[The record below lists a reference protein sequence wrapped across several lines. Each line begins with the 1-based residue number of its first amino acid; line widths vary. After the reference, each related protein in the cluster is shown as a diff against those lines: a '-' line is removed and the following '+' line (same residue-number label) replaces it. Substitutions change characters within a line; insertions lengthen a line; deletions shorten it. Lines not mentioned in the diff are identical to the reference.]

1 MGRAEPAPACKRAG
15 LLGCRRA
22 RVGVCQS
29 TKDEGD
35 ATDCCRKRQLA
46 MALAMG
52 TAGGGGGTMAVMVQ
66 LVGPSWGPRQRYTSA
81 AVLRRHDAA
90 RRVQA
95 EFERTGGSCAD
106 CKAVDVRQ
114 ALAARGVAFRR
125 SAEHAE
131 LVALVERSMPVVAAA
146 EQAELDSIECNAT
159 VDWVAADVR
168 AAVAYKCAVAPSRL
182 RGLYVQDALAPEGA
196 TFGELA
202 VVDGASLQ
210 LVIASVADEPA
221 QMRRVESAKDAVVRQ
236 RARDAKKQHVTSV
249 RALLAAGEKHQHRGE
264 WRLAA
269 DCYSQ
274 AIIATRA
281 GDVTLQSMLSNRGLC
296 HSRLGEHRNAWMDH
310 NRALDLAPSM
320 HIRTLHYQ
328 NRGTCALRLGMLEE
342 AWDDFEMAAR
352 HASTASVVS
361 AATKQ
366 LQRLKQPLQT
376 ACEGQFKWLRQY
388 YPAVGLSSHCESV
401 EAFHALC
408 RETREALG
416 RHMNSLSQRHDRCA
430 LVHKCALESICKEK
444 DMEPS
449 PITEGARAEFER
461 ILKQEARALLM
472 DHAEEEGTLDRT
484 DTHEGTTPVST
495 QRSVGCVSGPN
506 IEQWAEVQVETLH
519 ESEIREAIEND
530 EKRIASHS
538 TMVGNVANGF
548 VLMRERKAVYE
559 INHRSSGSD
568 HRSRSA
574 GVRSQKTARTK
585 QRRPATAPA
594 SNTRPS
600 QSSADAAGLH
610 STVSAERSTVA
621 TQKIRMVGQDT
632 SLESMFRNLLPIT
645 ATDSGSETESES
657 ESESESE
664 AALTNDGSN
673 GGADGRSHITS
684 RIDARPCTALSQ
696 KQKQKLLAQQRS
708 IARLSDLRGTK
719 AAPAAKVIVGGIT
732 METPAQ
738 QQATERKM
746 KRFRRETRRRLLRTE
761 MCPGRNTPCAG
772 QLYDTVPYRDKT
784 RQHAGPPG
792 NLYRGRAARVAQM
805 ALKPDTASMESLLGD
820 WTKAEAAA
828 HFFSTNGSVPGNV
841 SSQQQHDRQRPQS
854 ASSSF
859 AAPGHCVSK
868 DKSSA
873 SGNQSSTRDQAPAWS
888 AWSAWQEEMS
898 YRRCEEEKSVGACS
912 GGTFAGLAMRG
923 CTVGMLTV
931 PRFLQV

>member
-1 MGRAEPAPACKRAG
+1 M
-15 LLGCRRA
+15 
-22 RVGVCQS
+22 
-29 TKDEGD
+29 
-35 ATDCCRKRQLA
+35 A
-46 MALAMG
+46 MARA
-52 TAGGGGGTMAVMVQ
+52 AGGGSGGTMAVTVQ

-90 RRVQA
+90 GRVQA

-106 CKAVDVRQ
+106 CKPVDVRQ

-131 LVALVERSMPVVAAA
+131 LVALAERSMPVAATA
-146 EQAELDSIECNAT
+146 EQAELDSVECSAT

-168 AAVAYKCAVAPSRL
+168 AAVAYKCAIAPSRL
-182 RGLYVQDALAPEGA
+182 QGLYVQDALAPEGT

-210 LVIASVADEPA
+210 LVIASVGDEPA
-221 QMRRVESAKDAVVRQ
+221 QTRRAESAKDAVVRQ
-236 RARDAKKQHVTSV
+236 RARDAKKQHVTNV
-249 RALLAAGEKHQHRGE
+249 RALLASGGKHQQRGE
-264 WRLAA
+264 WRPAA

-274 AIIATRA
+274 AIMATRA
-281 GDVTLQSMLSNRGLC
+281 GDVTLQNILSNRGLC
-296 HSRLGEHRNAWMDH
+296 RSRLGEYRNAWMDH

-320 HIRTLHYQ
+320 HTRSLHYH

-342 AWDDFEMAAR
+342 ARDDFEMAAR
-352 HASTASVVS
+352 HATASVAS
-361 AATKQ
+361 AAAKQ

-388 YPAVGLSSHCESV
+388 YPAVGLSRHCASV

-408 RETREALG
+408 KETREALG

-430 LVHKCALESICKEK
+430 LVHKRALETICKEK

-472 DHAEEEGTLDRT
+472 DRAEEERTLDRA
-484 DTHEGTTPVST
+484 DTHDGTPAST
-495 QRSVGCVSGPN
+495 QRSVGRVSEPN
-506 IEQWAEVQVETLH
+506 IEQRTDVQVETLH
-519 ESEIREAIEND
+519 ESEIREAMEN
-530 EKRIASHS
+530 EQRWLANQS

-548 VLMRERKAVYE
+548 VLIRERKAVYE
-559 INHRSSGSD
+559 INHRGSGSD
-568 HRSRSA
+568 HRSGSA
-574 GVRSQKTARTK
+574 GVRTQKTAHTQ

-594 SNTRPS
+594 SNARPR
-600 QSSADAAGLH
+600 QASADAAGLH
-610 STVSAERSTVA
+610 ITVSAERSTG
-621 TQKIRMVGQDT
+621 TRNKRMVGQDT
-632 SLESMFRNLLPIT
+632 SLESMFRTLLPIT
-645 ATDSGSETESES
+645 AAESGSEHESDG
-657 ESESESE
+657 E
-664 AALTNDGSN
+664 AATTIDDSN
-673 GGADGRSHITS
+673 GSSAGRSHITS
-684 RIDARPCTALSQ
+684 HIHARPRTALSQ
-696 KQKQKLLAQQRS
+696 KQKQKLLAQHRS
-708 IARLSDLRGTK
+708 VARLSDLRGTK
-719 AAPAAKVIVGGIT
+719 GAPAAKVIVGGIT

-738 QQATERKM
+738 QQATERRM

-761 MCPGRNTPCAG
+761 VCPGRNAPCAA

-784 RQHAGPPG
+784 RHAGPPG
-792 NLYRGRAARVAQM
+792 KLYRGRAARVAQM
-805 ALKPDTASMESLLGD
+805 ALNPDTASMESLLGD

-828 HFFSTNGSVPGNV
+828 HFFSTNGSAQGNV

-854 ASSSF
+854 ASSAF
-859 AAPGHCVSK
+859 AAPGHHGSE

-873 SGNQSSTRDQAPAWS
+873 SGNQSSTRDQAPMQWS

-898 YRRCEEEKSVGACS
+898 YRRCEEEKSSGTCS
-912 GGTFAGLAMRG
+912 GGTFGGLAMRG